1 MTELKNKKEP
11 KLNQKSLMIELKKK
25 ANSDNLI
32 DIDTIE
38 ETFNELDLNNKLLH
52 KKKKDPN
59 AIPRPL
65 NNWQKF
71 SKVIRYDLSIKDT
84 PIIGKDA
91 TIEIASIWKEHYKND
106 EGKIIQE
113 KLEPIL
119 EKYIDYE
126 EKGYFNKKNKKD
138 ILQFLDDTDDVDND
152 NDNKSEIKNDIEK
165 PKKEPE
171 KEKKSSKKK
180 SSKKKNI
187 KKDSEESELNSD
199 DINSD

>member
-1 MTELKNKKEP
+1 MTEFKKKKEP

-25 ANSDNLI
+25 ANSNNLI

-38 ETFNELDLNNKLLH
+38 EVFNELDLNNKLLH
-52 KKKKDPN
+52 KNKKDPN

-106 EGKIIQE
+106 EGKVIQE

-126 EKGYFNKKNKKD
+126 EKGYFNKKIKKN
-138 ILQFLDDTDDVDND
+138 ILQFLDDTDNDND
-152 NDNKSEIKNDIEK
+152 NDNKTEIKNNIKET
-165 PKKEPE
+165 KKEPE

-180 SSKKKNI
+180 SSKKKII
-187 KKDSEESELNSD
+187 KQDSEESELNSD
-199 DINSD
+199 NFNSD

>member
-1 MTELKNKKEP
+1 MTEFKKKKEP

-38 ETFNELDLNNKLLH
+38 EIFNELDLNNKLLH
-52 KKKKDPN
+52 KNKKDPN

-106 EGKIIQE
+106 EGKVIQE

-126 EKGYFNKKNKKD
+126 EKGYFNKKNKKN
-138 ILQFLDDTDDVDND
+138 ILEFLDDTDDF
-152 NDNKSEIKNDIEK
+152 DNKTEIKNDIEK
-165 PKKEPE
+165 PK

>member
-1 MTELKNKKEP
+1 MTEFKKKKEP

-38 ETFNELDLNNKLLH
+38 EIFNELDLNNKLLH
-52 KKKKDPN
+52 KNKKDPN

-106 EGKIIQE
+106 EGKVIQE

-126 EKGYFNKKNKKD
+126 EKGYFNKKNKKN
-138 ILQFLDDTDDVDND
+138 ILEFLDDTDDF
-152 NDNKSEIKNDIEK
+152 DNKTEIKNDIEEPTK
-165 PKKEPE
+165 TKKEIE

>member
-1 MTELKNKKEP
+1 MTEIKKKKEP

-38 ETFNELDLNNKLLH
+38 EIFNELDLNNKLLH
-52 KKKKDPN
+52 KNKKDPN

-106 EGKIIQE
+106 EGKVIQE

-126 EKGYFNKKNKKD
+126 EKGYFNKKNKKN
-138 ILQFLDDTDDVDND
+138 ILEFLDDTDDF
-152 NDNKSEIKNDIEK
+152 DNKTEIKNDIEEPTK
-165 PKKEPE
+165 TKKEIE

>member
-1 MTELKNKKEP
+1 MNIIKN
-11 KLNQKSLMIELKKK
+11 K
-25 ANSDNLI
+25 ANSNNSI

-38 ETFNELDLNNKLLH
+38 EIFNDLDLNNKLLH
-52 KKKKDPN
+52 KKEKDPN

-84 PIIGKDA
+84 PIIGKNA

-106 EGKIIQE
+106 EGKVIQE

-126 EKGYFNKKNKKD
+126 EKGYFNKKNKKN
-138 ILQFLDDTDDVDND
+138 ILEFLDDNDDND
-152 NDNKSEIKNDIEK
+152 DIDKKTEIKNNIEESK
-165 PKKEPE
+165 KKEIE

-199 DINSD
+199 NINSD

>member
-1 MTELKNKKEP
+1 MTEFKKKKEP

-38 ETFNELDLNNKLLH
+38 EIFNELDLNNKLLH
-52 KKKKDPN
+52 KNKKDPN

-106 EGKIIQE
+106 EGKVIQE

-126 EKGYFNKKNKKD
+126 EKGYFNKKNKKN
-138 ILQFLDDTDDVDND
+138 ILEFLDDTDDF
-152 NDNKSEIKNDIEK
+152 DNKTEIKNDIEE
-165 PKKEPE
+165 PK

>member
-1 MTELKNKKEP
+1 MTEFKKKKEP

-25 ANSDNLI
+25 TNSDNLI

-38 ETFNELDLNNKLLH
+38 EIFNELDLNNKLLH
-52 KKKKDPN
+52 KNKKDPN

-106 EGKIIQE
+106 EGKVIQE

-126 EKGYFNKKNKKD
+126 EKGYFNKKNKKN
-138 ILQFLDDTDDVDND
+138 ILEFLDDTDDF
-152 NDNKSEIKNDIEK
+152 DNKTEIKNDIEEPTK
-165 PKKEPE
+165 TKKEIE

>member
-1 MTELKNKKEP
+1 MTELKKKKEP
-11 KLNQKSLMIELKKK
+11 KLNQKSLMIELRKK
-25 ANSDNLI
+25 ANPNNLI

-38 ETFNELDLNNKLLH
+38 EIFNELDLNNKLLH
-52 KKKKDPN
+52 KKEKDPN

-106 EGKIIQE
+106 EGKVIQE

-138 ILQFLDDTDDVDND
+138 ILEFLDDTDDIDT
-152 NDNKSEIKNDIEK
+152 KTEIKNDIEN
-165 PKKEPE
+165 PKKKEIE

-180 SSKKKNI
+180 SPKKKNI

>member
-1 MTELKNKKEP
+1 MAELKNKKEP

-138 ILQFLDDTDDVDND
+138 ILEFLDDTDDIDT
-152 NDNKSEIKNDIEK
+152 KTEIKNDIEK
-165 PKKEPE
+165 PKKKEIE
-171 KEKKSSKKK
+171 KEKKISKKK
-180 SSKKKNI
+180 SSNKKNI

>member
-1 MTELKNKKEP
+1 MTELKKKKEP
-11 KLNQKSLMIELKKK
+11 KLNQKILMTEFKKK
-25 ANSDNLI
+25 ADSNNLI

-38 ETFNELDLNNKLLH
+38 EICNDLDLNNKLLH
-52 KKKKDPN
+52 KKEKDPN

-84 PIIGKDA
+84 PIIGKNA

-106 EGKIIQE
+106 EGKVIQE

-126 EKGYFNKKNKKD
+126 EKGYFNKKNKKN
-138 ILQFLDDTDDVDND
+138 ILEFLDDNDDIDKKTEIKND
-152 NDNKSEIKNDIEK
+152 IDKKTEIKNDIEEQK
-165 PKKEPE
+165 
-171 KEKKSSKKK
+171 
-180 SSKKKNI
+180 KKKNE
-187 KKDSEESELNSD
+187 KKKK
-199 DINSD
+199 

>member
-1 MTELKNKKEP
+1 MTELKKKKEP
-11 KLNQKSLMIELKKK
+11 KLNQKILMTELKKK
-25 ANSDNLI
+25 ANSNNLI

-38 ETFNELDLNNKLLH
+38 EIFNELDLNNKLLH
-52 KKKKDPN
+52 KKEKDPN

-84 PIIGKDA
+84 PIIGKEA

-126 EKGYFNKKNKKD
+126 EKGFFNKKVKKD
-138 ILQFLDDTDDVDND
+138 ILKFLDDDDDDKN
-152 NDNKSEIKNDIEK
+152 EIKNDIEE
-165 PKKEPE
+165 PKKELE